1 MKKHYIVPIFT
12 AALLMGCSE
21 SRTSLSSAPAD
32 ETTAAETTITE
43 PDTTKPIVTES
54 APSDSKERRGRKE
67 KVTVGLS
74 GTTLTVLQ
82 GGSKVGTIELD
93 EPPVYGTDDVVTE
106 DVNFDGYDDIFVYD
120 SLETGTYWLYDPEKE
135 EFTKSDAFAL
145 FDGKT
150 YHLTASSYFKT
161 LTLEGQSGSDIAEI
175 RYKWKGDKLVP
186 ERLTLEYR
194 IYGVER
200 KRLRDTYEF
209 DEEGRKLLVE
219 RKHINFETGD
229 WLKTETDLTYLRAA
243 ENSVDYM
250 KGRELIQSIDVSG
263 LPQLY
268 ERIKQNGKENSL
280 PYSSYNFDDSADVFL
295 IENDYDFDGYN
306 DLQIQTDSV
315 LAGGSDKYV
324 YYRYDAEKD
333 RYTEWQELNDFGC
346 YIGANSQTQTIQ
358 YYDKHSLDEDH
369 NCYIFKWDN
378 GRLRLKER
386 EFYHG
391 VGNDCDIYEYDE
403 DGNEHYVRTGKYVKD
418 DC

>member
-1 MKKHYIVPIFT
+1 MMKHYIVPIFT

-21 SRTSLSSAPAD
+21 SRTSLSSAPAE

-54 APSDSKERRGRKE
+54 APSGSKERRGRKE

-74 GTTLTVLQ
+74 GTTLAVLQ

-150 YHLTASSYFKT
+150 YHMTPASTSKT
-161 LTLEGQSGSDIAEI
+161 LSATVRGS
-175 RYKWKGDKLVP
+175 WQ
-186 ERLTLEYR
+186 TLEYR
-194 IYGVER
+194 YKWQDDKLSPLELTVEYYDR
-200 KRLRDTYEF
+200 SRTEKKLKDCYEF
-209 DEEGRKLLVE
+209 DENGRKVLVE
-219 RKHINFETGD
+219 RKYINPETD
-229 WLKTETDLTYLRAA
+229 ACFKTETDLTYLRAA
-243 ENSVDYM
+243 ESSVDYM

-280 PYSSYNFDDSADVFL
+280 PYSSYNFDDSADVLL

-315 LAGGSDKYV
+315 LAGGSDKYI

-346 YIGANSQTQTIQ
+346 QISANPETQTIQ

-403 DGNEHYVRTGKYVKD
+403 DGNEHYVRTGKYIKD
-418 DC
+418 DF

>member
-1 MKKHYIVPIFT
+1 MKKHYIVLIFT
-12 AALLMGCSE
+12 AVLLMGCSE
-21 SRTSLSSAPAD
+21 SRTSLSSAPAE

-43 PDTTKPIVTES
+43 PDTTKPIVTIYT
-54 APSDSKERRGRKE
+54 PPRNKE
-67 KVTVGLS
+67 KKVKFTVGLS
-74 GTTLTVLQ
+74 GTALTVLQ

-93 EPPVYGTDDVVTE
+93 APSEYGTYDVVTE

-150 YHLTASSYFKT
+150 YHMTPASTSKT
-161 LTLEGQSGSDIAEI
+161 LSATVRGS
-175 RYKWKGDKLVP
+175 WQ
-186 ERLTLEYR
+186 TLEYR
-194 IYGVER
+194 YKWQNDKLSPLELTVEYDDHSY
-200 KRLRDTYEF
+200 KEMKKLKDCYEF
-209 DEEGRKLLVE
+209 DENGRKVLVE
-219 RKHINFETGD
+219 RKYINPETD
-229 WLKTETDLTYLRAA
+229 ACFKTEADPPYLRAA
-243 ENSVDYM
+243 ESSVDYM

-268 ERIKQNGKENSL
+268 ERIKQNGKADSL
-280 PYSSYNFDDSADVFL
+280 PHSSYNFDDSADVLL
-295 IENDYDFDGYN
+295 IEDDYDFDGYN

-333 RYTEWQELNDFGC
+333 RYTEWQELNAFDC
-346 YIGANSQTQTIQ
+346 YISANSQTQTIL

-369 NCYIFKWDN
+369 NCYIFKWDK
-378 GRLRLKER
+378 GKLRLKER
-386 EFYHG
+386 QFYHG
-391 VGNDCDIYEYDE
+391 DSNDCDIYEYDE
-403 DGNEHYVRTGKYVKD
+403 DGNEHYVRTGKYIKD

>member
-21 SRTSLSSAPAD
+21 SRTSLSSAPAE

-54 APSDSKERRGRKE
+54 APSGSKERRGRKE

-150 YHLTASSYFKT
+150 YHMTPASTSKT
-161 LTLEGQSGSDIAEI
+161 LSATVRGS
-175 RYKWKGDKLVP
+175 WQ
-186 ERLTLEYR
+186 TLEYR
-194 IYGVER
+194 YKWQDDKLSPLELTVEYYDR
-200 KRLRDTYEF
+200 SRTEKKLKDCYEF
-209 DEEGRKLLVE
+209 DENGRKVLVE
-219 RKHINFETGD
+219 RKYINPETD
-229 WLKTETDLTYLRAA
+229 ACFKTETDLTYLRAA
-243 ENSVDYM
+243 ESSVDYM

-280 PYSSYNFDDSADVFL
+280 PYSSYNFDDSADVLL

-315 LAGGSDKYV
+315 LAGGSDKYI

-346 YIGANSQTQTIQ
+346 QISANPETQTIQ

-403 DGNEHYVRTGKYVKD
+403 DGNEHYVRTGKYIKD
-418 DC
+418 DF